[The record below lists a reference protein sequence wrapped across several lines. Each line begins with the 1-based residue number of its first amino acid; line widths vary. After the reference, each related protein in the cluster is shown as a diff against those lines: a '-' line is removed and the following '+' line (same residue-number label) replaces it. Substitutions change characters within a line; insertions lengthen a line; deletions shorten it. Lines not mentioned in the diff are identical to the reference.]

1 MVRQK
6 HQALAD
12 NEFERINQLMKN
24 AIFIVAAAFILAA
37 IGVAVYEHNTGLY
50 GNIEETDH
58 PTQDEL
64 NRNWQKFKVYYR
76 SDAAL
81 LYDIDD
87 ASTIRVDTAW
97 VPVTSSEM
105 LSQSIIWQTAT
116 VHNLLGPDGAM
127 YGYLVCATGD
137 SVSFKQVDQQTMRLF
152 YQPARREKGPQY

>member
-6 HQALAD
+6 HQALA
-12 NEFERINQLMKN
+12 NKEFEPIHQLMKN

-37 IGVAVYEHNTGLY
+37 IGAAVYEHNSGLY

-58 PTQDEL
+58 PTPDEL
-64 NRNWQKFKVYYR
+64 NRDWQKYKVYYR
-76 SDAAL
+76 QDAAL

-87 ASTIRVDTAW
+87 AGTIRVDTVW

-105 LSQSIIWQTAT
+105 LSKSTIWQTAT

-127 YGYLVCATGD
+127 YGYLVSATDD
-137 SVSFKQVDQQTMRLF
+137 SVSFKRVDQQTMRLF